1 MSNQEQPS
9 KGPSPGALVDRL
21 FQHFACMYGS
31 LWLDRWAGIPL
42 PEVKATWAR
51 DLSRVSPGQ
60 MARAL
65 DHLKAHN
72 PMPPTLPEFLSLC
85 RQFRVADPVLA
96 LPPPRGEIPEAAREI
111 LARLKLPKV
120 A

>member
-1 MSNQEQPS
+1 
-9 KGPSPGALVDRL
+9 
-21 FQHFACMYGS
+21 MYGS

-42 PEVKATWAR
+42 DEVKATWAR
-51 DLSRVSPGQ
+51 DLARVSPGQ

-85 RQFRVADPVLA
+85 RQFRVQDPVLA
-96 LPPPRGEIPEAAREI
+96 LPAPRGPIPQAARDI
-111 LARLKLPKV
+111 LARLKLPKI